1 MTITVLPSQAGSRPF
16 ISIVPGLL
24 RSPLSHGAPKK
35 KKKSQF
41 QLRGSRQGESE
52 HVGNFQPDLQA
63 AKWVTGY
70 KHPWIC
76 NDDHRARGLLDT
88 FGMGFVRPSA
98 PQIKFPEKEQL
109 RNSLELCEAIS
120 LL

>member
-1 MTITVLPSQAGSRPF
+1 M
-16 ISIVPGLL
+16 GLQK
-24 RSPLSHGAPKK
+24 KK

-120 LL
+120 VL